1 MHSSLHIWTM
11 DTAADVCSDQHIIR
25 KEKKRKEKK
34 RKEKKRKEKKRKEK
48 KRKEKKRKEKKRKE
62 KKRKTTAFGVNLMRS
77 QVLYRAAQA
86 HHQLQAGSPVAM
98 AELVLANV
106 EVVRGSLLPS

>member
-62 KKRKTTAFGVNLMRS
+62 KTTPFGVNLMRS

-98 AELVLANV
+98 AELVLADV

>member
-11 DTAADVCSDQHIIR
+11 DTAADVCSDQHII
-25 KEKKRKEKK
+25 RKEKK

>member
-11 DTAADVCSDQHIIR
+11 DTAADVCSDQHII
-25 KEKKRKEKK
+25 